1 MANEEY
7 PNATT
12 SRYAGR
18 IWADKS
24 VFADETIEM
33 DGKKFT
39 NDSDFLVSASF
50 LGSTRSVIGSE
61 PLPVD
66 LMVILDRSSS
76 MANDYDAN
84 DNTTPNNRMKN
95 AVTALNG
102 LFQQVKEH
110 SKDSRIALVAYSREV
125 VTALPLGT
133 YTWEGDLLSTSLV
146 EPSNDVAYWDVTINC
161 TDQDGKKAGKNFST
175 QSGTFTQGG
184 LYEGMKQMSQV
195 SDTKFRDS
203 QGNYVTRQ
211 PVVILVTDGQP
222 QQFQADNWWE
232 PDGYQRGNVKGR
244 PASALSTVL
253 TGAYWKK
260 QIQKNFQ
267 IAPKIYTI
275 GADIGDPEGL
285 YYQAVLN
292 PGTGFK
298 KNDAINGITI
308 PDSPTYNDAAGY
320 AYNAWEIYKEGLNVS
335 LPDQGG
341 NMRMFN
347 HPATDD
353 VTEADLNYVDNYY
366 HTTTENL
373 NDIFTEIMGEVQ
385 SDAFYATE
393 ESTGGKQS
401 AVVYRD
407 PIGEYME
414 VKDIKGV
421 LWGGTLYDA
430 TKNNEDGTYS
440 LTLAAGETTPKH
452 PITGADIDISQ
463 MTVKVEQEIK
473 NGKTTET
480 LVVEI
485 PNSCLPLRHDEITVE
500 NGQMTDYISSR
511 FETMPLRVLYTVG
524 IQNGVKIDEKEDG
537 ALDLSKID
545 ATYKAKNITADGNI
559 RFYSNRYERQLN
571 PTGDDRFDDGAIGDT
586 TVQFTPNSNNRY
598 YFFQKNRQIYSNEE
612 CTVPVTADQVTDN
625 SLPEG
630 NYYLKIDY
638 YVDDDKDHGYT
649 GDHTGYTET
658 VVERTAD
665 QLTGAV
671 EAIDGNVYTKIG
683 AARIGRLD
691 YFSRNKEQNA
701 TETATYSFVPWMENN
716 QMTAFLGNNGR
727 LDMPNPYNFTISKE
741 VAGNNAEQID
751 LDKEFQFTVKI
762 TDEDD
767 TPLTGGYAYIGGS
780 TMDGVIGPENDVL
793 TLNDNGE
800 GTITL
805 KHGQQVTITGLPLG
819 AKYTVTEED
828 YSNDGYTTTANGTEG
843 REATGTTNQDT
854 IPVAAFV
861 NTKNTTAPDTG
872 NLTVSKVVAGN
883 AGETD
888 KDFHFTVTLSDTSI
902 SDTFGDMIFID
913 GVADFTLKHGESKEA
928 TGLPSDITY
937 EVTEED
943 YSGDGYVTTKTGDIG
958 TVGKDATS
966 TAAFTNTKDVTPIE
980 PDPDDSSLTAK
991 KEWILDDGGKATD
1004 SVTVVLLRDGKEYEK
1019 VELSDRNN
1027 WTFTWTGLSDGYTW
1041 TVAEVNVPDGFIA
1054 KVDQSGMTFTIIND
1068 DKPTDSDKPTDP
1080 DKPSDPGKPIDNVP
1094 KTGDETNLILWSALL
1109 GISGMG
1115 MIAALLVNKRKYREK
1130 HCKR

>member
-1 MANEEY
+1 MAYSCQCGTLYCVAWHRNRKQLYYCDGGGRRAHSDKVADIDTSDGYTNLMANEEY

-335 LPDQGG
+335 LPNQ
-341 NMRMFN
+341 
-347 HPATDD
+347 
-353 VTEADLNYVDNYY
+353 
-366 HTTTENL
+366 
-373 NDIFTEIMGEVQ
+373 
-385 SDAFYATE
+385 
-393 ESTGGKQS
+393 GGKQS

-716 QMTAFLGNNGR
+716 QMTAFLGNNGC

-780 TMDGVIGPENDVL
+780 IMDGV
-793 TLNDNGE
+793 
-800 GTITL
+800 
-805 KHGQQVTITGLPLG
+805 
-819 AKYTVTEED
+819 
-828 YSNDGYTTTANGTEG
+828 
-843 REATGTTNQDT
+843 
-854 IPVAAFV
+854 
-861 NTKNTTAPDTG
+861 TAPDTG